1 MNAEPTQ
8 VATQT
13 IESHLYTT
21 YANAFRPTDKT
32 RSAAKTLVTDRNA
45 DMDPT
50 FTLGRIR

>member
-1 MNAEPTQ
+1 MT
-8 VATQT
+8 TQT
-13 IESHLYTT
+13 IESHLNTT

-32 RSAAKTLVTDRNA
+32 RRAAKALATDRNA